1 MQVELI
7 ALNFIVLFGGS
18 YGISTLLLKRSEKKI
33 MSRRSR
39 RGIAASVQRW

>member
-1 MQVELI
+1 MQVELV

-18 YGISTLLLKRSEKKI
+18 YGVSTLLLKRSEKKI
-33 MSRRSR
+33 IRRRSK

>member
-1 MQVELI
+1 MHVELI

-33 MSRRSR
+33 ISRRSK
-39 RGIAASVQRW
+39 RGIAVSVQRW

>member
-1 MQVELI
+1 MELI

-33 MSRRSR
+33 MNRRSKR
-39 RGIAASVQRW
+39 EIAVSVQRW